1 VSLHK
6 HHPEHDA
13 TVLDPAFD
21 GGVGSI
27 PKHRLPRGT
36 QGADAAMR
44 FVQDELMLDGNAR
57 QNLATFVTTWMEP
70 QAAALM
76 QASLEKN
83 IIDKDEYPQS
93 AEIERRCVNILAN
106 LWNAPAPTGG
116 ADAVGCSTT
125 GSSEAAM
132 LAGMALKWRWR
143 ARREAAG
150 LDTSKPNLVM
160 GANVQVCW
168 EKFARYW
175 DVEARLVPL
184 DGATHLTAAQAAAAC
199 DENTIGVVAVLGSTF
214 DGSYEPV
221 AEMAAV
227 LDELQARTGLDVP
240 LHVDAASGG
249 FIAPF
254 LDPELMWDFR
264 LDRVKSINSSGHKY
278 GLVYPGVGWVLW
290 RSTEDLPADLIFSV
304 DYLGGSMPT
313 FALNFSRPAA
323 QVIAQ
328 YYVLV
333 RYGFDGYRR
342 IQQRSRDIAGAI
354 ADGVGRLGPFTLL
367 SRGNE
372 LPVLAFKLTA
382 PDGWNV
388 YDLSHELRSFGWIVP
403 AYPMPEG
410 MADVDV
416 LRVVVRNGFTFD
428 LAESFLVDLGKCVD
442 RLSGAAMPAVA
453 FHH

>member
-1 VSLHK
+1 MSLHSQNVDR
-6 HHPEHDA
+6 EE
-13 TVLDPAFD
+13 TIVGRAFD
-21 GGVGSI
+21 SRMGEIPRNALPQGS
-27 PKHRLPRGT
+27 
-36 QGADAAMR
+36 QNADAAMR
-44 FVQDELMLDGNAR
+44 FIQDELMLDGNAR

-70 QAAALM
+70 QAVELIKE
-76 QASLEKN
+76 SLEKN

-106 LWNAPAPTGG
+106 LWHAPAPTGG
-116 ADAVGCSTT
+116 GDAVGCSTT

-150 LDTSKPNLVM
+150 KDASRPNLVM

-184 DGATHLTAAQAAAAC
+184 DGATHLTAAQAVAAC

-221 AEMAAV
+221 AEIAGA
-227 LDELQARTGLDVP
+227 LDELQTSTGLDVP

-254 LDPELMWDFR
+254 LDQDLLWDFS
-264 LDRVKSINSSGHKY
+264 LDRVKSINSSGHKF

-290 RSTEDLPADLIFSV
+290 RSSEDLPSDLIFSV

-328 YYVLV
+328 YYTLV
-333 RYGFDGYRR
+333 RYGFEGFRAIQRR
-342 IQQRSRDIAGAI
+342 GRDIAVAI
-354 ADGVGRLGPFTLL
+354 ADGIAAMGPFTLI
-367 SRGNE
+367 SRGDE
-372 LPVLAFKLTA
+372 LPVLAFKCTA
-382 PDGWNV
+382 PDGWTV
-388 YDLSHELRSFGWIVP
+388 YDVSHELRTFGWIVP

-416 LRVVVRNGFTFD
+416 LRVVVRHGFTFD
-428 LAESFLVDLGKCVD
+428 LAEMFLVDLKKSVE
-442 RLSGAAMPAVA
+442 RLSGSSPRGMA